1 MAIKKTPTGIHD
13 SQTSYIN
20 IRFLCFY
27 SLNLFVSSYC
37 YLFTI
42 RLTLFLLLY
51 KNSSFYRKERFLFG
65 KEPTQCLWTLLSAQ
79 LCLGWLMCINVSP
92 APSPPNRSPPP
103 LHTHIH
109 TIIILTMMKVFLSL
123 QCLSPT
129 LILPLKPPPPFQSP
143 APFGSPAPLSTKTH
157 SEKKHCW
164 QHLGNTN
171 ANHTFVLR
179 GKITA
184 FFNGVWCK
192 VVASYLCQEDTVIL
206 SPLGLSASTWGHGW
220 LPPAAGNMLYISP
233 PSPTEGEHVTHFT
246 FVFTLLYNRGDK
258 AENC

>member
-1 MAIKKTPTGIHD
+1 M
-13 SQTSYIN
+13 
-20 IRFLCFY
+20 
-27 SLNLFVSSYC
+27 SLNTALSSA
-37 YLFTI
+37 
-42 RLTLFLLLY
+42 
-51 KNSSFYRKERFLFG
+51 LFG
-65 KEPTQCLWTLLSAQ
+65 LIDVYQCKPRPL
-79 LCLGWLMCINVSP
+79 
-92 APSPPNRSPPP
+92 PPNRSPAPTP
-103 LHTHIH
+103 YTHPYDNN
-109 TIIILTMMKVFLSL
+109 TNNDEVFLSL

-143 APFGSPAPLSTKTH
+143 APFGSPAPLSTKRH

-184 FFNGVWCK
+184 FFNGVWCR

-220 LPPAAGNMLYISP
+220 LPTVPHRGRTRYPLYFCVYVVI
-233 PSPTEGEHVTHFT
+233 
-246 FVFTLLYNRGDK
+246 
-258 AENC
+258 